1 MPYMHARSLLALS
14 LSMVFSAAAQASP
27 EDPAV
32 LDKIEVKG
40 FPFRY
45 QASDPSSAMKTET
58 ALKDTPQAV
67 TVVTEQQIDDQA
79 LHGMADILRYVPGVG
94 MAQGEGHRDAPVM
107 RGNAST
113 GDFFTDGIRDDVQYF
128 RDLYNVSQVEVLK
141 GPNAMIFGRGGS
153 GGVIN
158 RVSKQAD
165 GGHHQ
170 SFSIQ
175 AGSHEFLRAEADV
188 GEALS
193 DTVAYRFNAMLE
205 NAGSFRDDVSSNLRG
220 FAPGMAFGI
229 DGDTRVVL
237 SAELFKDTRTVDRGI
252 PSYLGK
258 PLDTRRSLFFGNVE
272 DSTADADAASF
283 DALIEHD
290 MDGAVLRNRT
300 RIADY
305 GKFYQ
310 NVYPGAVN
318 AGGTGVE
325 ILAYRIRTDRTN
337 LFNQTDYVVDIVR
350 GDVTHRIV
358 AGAELGRQNTANFRE
373 TGYFGAI
380 GSMQTS
386 ELVPVGNPVPTLP
399 VNFRQSASDADNQGT
414 AKTAAVYVQ
423 DQIHIGE
430 RWQIIAGLR
439 FDRFTMDFH
448 NKRTGTRIETVDNL
462 FSPRA
467 GVIYRP
473 SEALSFYASYAESF
487 VPRAGEQ
494 LASLTPSTANLAP
507 EAFANSEIGM
517 KWQLSKG
524 LFTSVAVYQLDRNNV
539 AVTDPADPTQTLLI
553 DAQRSR
559 GLEWEIGG
567 NITRNLQI
575 VAGYAYQDAELTRA
589 LSVSVPAGTVLPL
602 VPEHSGYVWGRWD
615 INARWGLGLGIN
627 GRDKV
632 FTTTSNKVR
641 LPGYS
646 RIDAAVYYKASEHLK
661 LQANIE
667 NLADRRYYASA
678 HNDNNISFG
687 SPRELKLSAHL
698 DF

>member
-1 MPYMHARSLLALS
+1 MALS
-14 LSMVFSAAAQASP
+14 AAVQASP

-45 QASDPSSAMKTET
+45 QANDPSSAMKTET

-175 AGSHEFLRAEADV
+175 AGSADFLRAEADV

-193 DTVAYRFNAMLE
+193 DTVAYRFNALIE
-205 NAGSFRDDVSSNLRG
+205 NAGSFRNGVSSDVRG
-220 FAPGMAFGI
+220 FAPSLAFGI
-229 DGDTRVVL
+229 DGKTRVVL
-237 SAELFKDTRTVDRGI
+237 NAELFTDTRTVDRGI

-258 PLDTRRSLFFGNVE
+258 PLKTGRSVFFGNAR
-272 DSTADADAASF
+272 DSTADTDAASF
-283 DALIEHD
+283 DVLIEHD

-318 AGGTGVE
+318 AAGTAVA
-325 ILAYRIRTDRTN
+325 ISAYNNHTDRTN
-337 LFNQTDYVVDIVR
+337 LFNQTDYVVDIIR

-358 AGAELGRQNTANFRE
+358 VGAELGRQNTANFRE

-386 ELVPVGNPVPTLP
+386 ESVPVGNPVPTLP
-399 VNFRQSASDADNQGT
+399 VHFRQSGSDADNQGT
-414 AKTAAVYVQ
+414 AETAAVYVQ
-423 DQIHIGE
+423 DQIHLGD

-439 FDRFTMDFH
+439 FDRFDMDFR
-448 NKRTGTRIETVDNL
+448 NNRNATRIETSDTL
-462 FSPRA
+462 LSPRA
-467 GVIYRP
+467 GVIFSP
-473 SEALSFYASYAESF
+473 TQDFSVYASYAESF

-494 LASLTPSTANLAP
+494 LASLTPNTANLAP
-507 EAFANSEIGM
+507 EAFVNAEIGM

-524 LFTSVAVYQLDRNNV
+524 LFTSVAVYQLDRKNV
-539 AVTDPADPTQTLLI
+539 AVTDPADPTQTLLV

-567 NITRNLQI
+567 NITHNLQI

-589 LSVSVPAGTVLPL
+589 LSASVPAGTVLPL

-615 INARWGLGLGIN
+615 INTHWGLGLGIN
-627 GRDKV
+627 GRGKLY
-632 FTTTSNKVR
+632 TTTSNTVS
-641 LPGYS
+641 LPGFS

-661 LQANIE
+661 IQANIE
-667 NLADRRYYASA
+667 NLADKRFYASA
-678 HNDNNISFG
+678 HNDNNISIG
-687 SPRELKLSAHL
+687 SPREVKLSAHL

>member
-1 MPYMHARSLLALS
+1 MPCRTLLALS
-14 LSMVFSAAAQASP
+14 LSLALTSLAQASP
-27 EDPAV
+27 EDPSV

-79 LHGMADILRYVPGVG
+79 LHGMADILRFVPGVG

-107 RGNAST
+107 RGNIST
-113 GDFFTDGIRDDVQYF
+113 SDFFTDGIRDDVQYF

-170 SFSIQ
+170 SFSFQ
-175 AGSHEFLRAEADV
+175 AGSADFLRAEADV

-258 PLDTRRSLFFGNVE
+258 PLDTRRSLFFGKVQ

-283 DALIEHD
+283 EALIEHD

-414 AKTAAVYVQ
+414 AETAAVYVQ

-448 NKRTGTRIETVDNL
+448 NKRSGTRIETVDTL

-615 INARWGLGLGIN
+615 INARWGLGFGIN

-687 SPRELKLSAHL
+687 SPREVKLSAHL

>member
-1 MPYMHARSLLALS
+1 
-14 LSMVFSAAAQASP
+14 
-27 EDPAV
+27 
-32 LDKIEVKG
+32 
-40 FPFRY
+40 
-45 QASDPSSAMKTET
+45 MKTET

-165 GGHHQ
+165 GGRHQ
-170 SFSIQ
+170 AFSFQ
-175 AGSHEFLRAEADV
+175 AGSTDFLRAEADV

-193 DTVAYRFNAMLE
+193 DTVAYRFNALLE
-205 NAGSFRDDVSSNLRG
+205 NAGSFRNGVSSSLRG

-237 SAELFKDTRTVDRGI
+237 SAELFTDSRTVDRGI

-258 PLDTRRSLFFGNVE
+258 PLETARSLFFGRVE
-272 DSTADADAASF
+272 DSTADTDAASF

-290 MDGAVLRNRT
+290 MDGAMLRNRT

-318 AGGTGVE
+318 AGGTAVA
-325 ILAYRIRTDRTN
+325 ISAYNNRTDRTN
-337 LFNQTDYVVDIVR
+337 LFNQTDYVLDVIR

-414 AKTAAVYVQ
+414 AETAAVYVQ
-423 DQIHIGE
+423 DQLHIGE

-448 NKRTGTRIETVDNL
+448 NKRNGTRIETVDTL
-462 FSPRA
+462 FSPRV

-589 LSVSVPAGTVLPL
+589 LSASVPAGTVLPL

-615 INARWGLGLGIN
+615 INARWGLGFGIN

-687 SPRELKLSAHL
+687 SPREVKLSAHL

>member
-1 MPYMHARSLLALS
+1 MPCRTLLALS
-14 LSMVFSAAAQASP
+14 LSLALTSLAQASP

-79 LHGMADILRYVPGVG
+79 SHGMADILRYVPGVG

-170 SFSIQ
+170 SFSFL
-175 AGSHEFLRAEADV
+175 AGSADFLRAEADV

-414 AKTAAVYVQ
+414 AETAAVYVQ

-448 NKRTGTRIETVDNL
+448 NKRSGTRIETVDTL

-517 KWQLSKG
+517 KWQLSEG

-589 LSVSVPAGTVLPL
+589 LSASVPAGTVLPL

-615 INARWGLGLGIN
+615 INARWGLGFGIN

-632 FTTTSNKVR
+632 FTTTSNKVW

-646 RIDAAVYYKASEHLK
+646 RIDAAVYYKASEHLN

-687 SPRELKLSAHL
+687 SPREVKLSAHL

>member
-1 MPYMHARSLLALS
+1 MHARSLLALS
-14 LSMVFSAAAQASP
+14 LTMALSSVAQASP

-58 ALKDTPQAV
+58 ALKDTPQAI

-79 LHGMADILRYVPGVG
+79 LHGMSDILRYVPGVG

-175 AGSHEFLRAEADV
+175 AGS
-188 GEALS
+188 
-193 DTVAYRFNAMLE
+193 
-205 NAGSFRDDVSSNLRG
+205 FRNDVSSNLRG
-220 FAPGMAFGI
+220 FAPSLAFGI
-229 DGDTRVVL
+229 DGNTRVVL
-237 SAELFKDTRTVDRGI
+237 NAELFTDTRTVDRGI

-258 PLDTRRSLFFGNVE
+258 PLNTGRSLFFGNAQ
-272 DSTADADAASF
+272 DSTADTDAASF

-325 ILAYRIRTDRTN
+325 ILAYNIRTDRTN
-337 LFNQTDYVVDIVR
+337 IFNQTDYVVDIIR

-358 AGAELGRQNTANFRE
+358 VGAELGRQNTANFRE

-399 VNFRQSASDADNQGT
+399 VHFRQSASDADNQGT
-414 AKTAAVYVQ
+414 AETAAVYVQ

-448 NKRTGTRIETVDNL
+448 NQRSGTRIETTDNRV
-462 FSPRA
+462 SPRA

-473 SEALSFYASYAESF
+473 SEDFSVYASYAESF

-507 EAFANSEIGM
+507 EAFANAEIGM

-539 AVTDPADPTQTLLI
+539 AVTDPANPTQTLLI

-589 LSVSVPAGTVLPL
+589 LSASIPAGTVLPL

-615 INARWGLGLGIN
+615 INKKWGLGLGIN
-627 GRDKV
+627 GRGTV
-632 FTTTSNKVR
+632 YTTTSNKVS
-641 LPGYS
+641 LPGFS

-667 NLADRRYYASA
+667 NLADKRYYASA
-678 HNDNNISFG
+678 HNDNNISIG
-687 SPRELKLSAHL
+687 SPREVKLSAHL

>member
-1 MPYMHARSLLALS
+1 MPYMHARSLLTLS
-14 LSMVFSAAAQASP
+14 LSMVLTAAAQASP

-107 RGNAST
+107 RGNIST

-175 AGSHEFLRAEADV
+175 AGSREFLRAEADV

-193 DTVAYRFNAMLE
+193 DTLAYRFNALIE
-205 NAGSFRDDVSSNLRG
+205 NAGSFRNDVSSNLRG
-220 FAPGMAFGI
+220 FAPSLAFGI
-229 DGDTRVVL
+229 DGKTRVVL
-237 SAELFKDTRTVDRGI
+237 NAELFTDARTVDRGI

-258 PLDTRRSLFFGNVE
+258 PLKTRRSLFFGNAQ
-272 DSTADADAASF
+272 DSTADTDAASF
-283 DALIEHD
+283 DVLIEHD

-318 AGGTGVE
+318 TGGTGVA
-325 ILAYRIRTDRTN
+325 ISAYNNRTDRTN
-337 LFNQTDYVVDIVR
+337 LFNQTDYVVDIIQ
-350 GDVTHRIV
+350 GDTTHRIV
-358 AGAELGRQNTANFRE
+358 AGVELGRQNTANFRE

-380 GSMQTS
+380 GSTQTS
-386 ELVPVGNPVPTLP
+386 ELAPIANPVPTLP
-399 VNFRQSASDADNQGT
+399 VHFRQSASDADNQGT
-414 AKTAAVYVQ
+414 AETAAVYVQ
-423 DQIHIGE
+423 DQIHLGD

-439 FDRFTMDFH
+439 FDRFEMDFR
-448 NKRTGTRIETVDNL
+448 NKRKGVRIETTDTL

-467 GVIYRP
+467 GVIYSP
-473 SEALSFYASYAESF
+473 TTELSAYASYAESF

-507 EAFANSEIGM
+507 EAFANAEIGI

-524 LFTSVAVYQLDRNNV
+524 LFTSVAVYQLDRNKV
-539 AVTDPADPTQTLLI
+539 AVTDPTDPTQTLLI

-589 LSVSVPAGTVLPL
+589 LSATIPAGTVLPL

-615 INARWGLGLGIN
+615 ISTRWGLGLGIN
-627 GRDKV
+627 GRGKV
-632 FTTTSNKVR
+632 YTTTSNTVS
-641 LPGYS
+641 LPGFS
-646 RIDAAVYYKASEHLK
+646 RIDAAVYYKAGEHLK

-667 NLADRRYYASA
+667 NLADKRYYASA
-678 HNDNNISFG
+678 HNDNNISIG
-687 SPRELKLSAHL
+687 TPREVKLSAHL

>member
-1 MPYMHARSLLALS
+1 MPCRTLLALS
-14 LSMVFSAAAQASP
+14 LSLALTSLAQASP
-27 EDPAV
+27 EDPSV

-79 LHGMADILRYVPGVG
+79 LHGMADILRFVPGVG

-107 RGNAST
+107 RGNIST
-113 GDFFTDGIRDDVQYF
+113 SDFFTDGIRDDVQYF

-170 SFSIQ
+170 SFSFQ
-175 AGSHEFLRAEADV
+175 AGSADFLRAEADV

-258 PLDTRRSLFFGNVE
+258 PLDTRRSLFFGKVQ

-283 DALIEHD
+283 EALIEHD

-325 ILAYRIRTDRTN
+325 ILAYSIRTDRTN

-414 AKTAAVYVQ
+414 AETAAVYVQ

-448 NKRTGTRIETVDNL
+448 NKRSGTRIETVDTL

-589 LSVSVPAGTVLPL
+589 LSASVPAGTVLPL

-687 SPRELKLSAHL
+687 SPREVKLSAHL

>member
-1 MPYMHARSLLALS
+1 MHPRAFLALS
-14 LSMVFSAAAQASP
+14 LSMALSSAAHARP

-141 GPNAMIFGRGGS
+141 GPNAMVFGRGGS

-170 SFSIQ
+170 SFTLQ
-175 AGSHEFLRAEADV
+175 AGSRGFLRAEADV

-193 DTVAYRFNAMLE
+193 DILAYRFNAMAE
-205 NAGSFRDDVSSNLRG
+205 NAGSFRDGVSSRLRG

-229 DGDTRVVL
+229 DGNTRLVL
-237 SAELFKDTRTVDRGI
+237 SAELFSDERTVDRGI

-258 PLDTRRSLFFGNVE
+258 PLNTRRRRFFG
-272 DSTADADAASF
+272 DADESHADTEAASF

-290 MDGAVLRNRT
+290 MDGAVLRSRT

-305 GKFYQ
+305 SKFYQ

-318 AGGTGVE
+318 AGGTAVA
-325 ILAYRIRTDRTN
+325 ISAYNNHTDRTN

-350 GDVTHRIV
+350 GDITHRIV
-358 AGAELGRQNTANFRE
+358 AGAELGRQNTGNFRE

-380 GSMQTS
+380 GSTQTS
-386 ELVPVGNPVPTLP
+386 ELVPIGNPVPTLP
-399 VNFRQSASDADNQGT
+399 VHFRQSASDADNQGT
-414 AKTAAVYVQ
+414 AETAAVYVQ
-423 DQIHIGE
+423 DQIHLGD

-439 FDRFTMDFH
+439 FDRFDMDFR
-448 NKRTGTRIETVDNL
+448 NNRIATRIETTDTL
-462 FSPRA
+462 LSPRA
-467 GVIYRP
+467 GLIYTP
-473 SEALSFYASYAESF
+473 TQDLSVYASYAESF
-487 VPRAGEQ
+487 LPRAGEQ
-494 LASLTPSTANLAP
+494 LASLTPNSANLAP
-507 EAFANSEIGM
+507 EAFANAEIGM

-524 LFTSVAVYQLDRNNV
+524 LFTSVSIYQLDRNNV
-539 AVTDPADPTQTLLI
+539 AVTDPADPTKTLLV

-589 LSVSVPAGTVLPL
+589 LSASVPAGTLLPL

-615 INARWGLGLGIN
+615 ITAHWGLGLGIN
-627 GRDKV
+627 GRGKV
-632 FTTTSNKVR
+632 YTTTSNTVS
-641 LPGYS
+641 LPGFS

-661 LQANIE
+661 IQANIE
-667 NLADRRYYASA
+667 NLADKRYYASA
-678 HNDNNISFG
+678 HNDNNISIG
-687 SPRELKLSAHL
+687 SPREVKLSVRL

>member
-1 MPYMHARSLLALS
+1 MPCRTLLALS
-14 LSMVFSAAAQASP
+14 LSLALTSLAQASP
-27 EDPAV
+27 EDQAV

-170 SFSIQ
+170 SFSFQ
-175 AGSHEFLRAEADV
+175 AGSADFLRAEADV

-205 NAGSFRDDVSSNLRG
+205 SAGSFRNDVSSNLRG

-414 AKTAAVYVQ
+414 AETAAVYVQ

-448 NKRTGTRIETVDNL
+448 NKRSGTRIETVDTL

-589 LSVSVPAGTVLPL
+589 LSASVPAGTVLPL

-615 INARWGLGLGIN
+615 INARWGLGFGIN

-687 SPRELKLSAHL
+687 SPREVKLSAHL

>member
-1 MPYMHARSLLALS
+1 MPCRTLLALS
-14 LSMVFSAAAQASP
+14 LSLALTSLAQASP
-27 EDPAV
+27 EDPSV

-79 LHGMADILRYVPGVG
+79 LHGMADILRFVPGVG

-107 RGNAST
+107 RGNIST
-113 GDFFTDGIRDDVQYF
+113 SDFFTDGIRDDVQYF

-170 SFSIQ
+170 SFSFQ
-175 AGSHEFLRAEADV
+175 AGSADFLRAEADV

-258 PLDTRRSLFFGNVE
+258 PLDTRRSLFFGKVQ

-283 DALIEHD
+283 EALIEHD

-325 ILAYRIRTDRTN
+325 ILAYSIRTDRTN

-414 AKTAAVYVQ
+414 AETAAVYVQ

-448 NKRTGTRIETVDNL
+448 NKRSGTRIETVDTL

-615 INARWGLGLGIN
+615 INARWGLGFGIN

>member
-1 MPYMHARSLLALS
+1 MHARSLLTLS
-14 LSMVFSAAAQASP
+14 LSMVLTAAAQASP

-67 TVVTEQQIDDQA
+67 TVVTEQQINDQA

-113 GDFFTDGIRDDVQYF
+113 GDFFTDGIRDDAQYF

-175 AGSHEFLRAEADV
+175 TGSREFLRAEADI
-188 GEALS
+188 GDALS
-193 DTVAYRFNAMLE
+193 DMLAYRFNALIE
-205 NAGSFRDDVSSNLRG
+205 NAGSFRADVSSNLRG
-220 FAPGMAFGI
+220 FATSMTFGI
-229 DGDTRVVL
+229 DGNTRVVL
-237 SAELFKDTRTVDRGI
+237 NAELFSDFRTVDRGI
-252 PSYLGK
+252 PSYRGK
-258 PLDTRRSLFFGNVE
+258 PLETGRSLFFGNPQ
-272 DSTADADAASF
+272 DSTADTDAASF
-283 DALIEHD
+283 DILVEHD

-318 AGGTGVE
+318 AGGTGVA
-325 ILAYRIRTDRTN
+325 ISAYNNRTDRTN
-337 LFNQTDYVVDIVR
+337 LFNQTDYVVDITHN
-350 GDVTHRIV
+350 DTTHRIV

-373 TGYFGAI
+373 TGYFGTI
-380 GSMQTS
+380 GSTQTS
-386 ELVPVGNPVPTLP
+386 ELVPIGNPVPTLP
-399 VNFRQSASDADNQGT
+399 VHFRQSASDADNQG
-414 AKTAAVYVQ
+414 AAETAAIYVQ
-423 DQIHIGE
+423 DQIHLGD

-439 FDRFTMDFH
+439 FDRFDMDFR
-448 NKRTGTRIETVDNL
+448 NKRNGVHIETTDTL
-462 FSPRA
+462 FTPRA
-467 GVIYRP
+467 GVIHSR
-473 SEALSFYASYAESF
+473 STGLSAYASYAESF

-494 LASLTPSTANLAP
+494 LASLTPTTANLAP
-507 EAFANSEIGM
+507 EAFANAEIGI

-539 AVTDPADPTQTLLI
+539 AVTDPTDPAQTLLI

-575 VAGYAYQDAELTRA
+575 VAGYAYQNAELTRA
-589 LSVSVPAGTVLPL
+589 LSATVPAGTVLPL
-602 VPEHSGYVWGRWD
+602 VPAHSGYVWGRWD
-615 INARWGLGLGIN
+615 ISPRWGLGLGIN
-627 GRDKV
+627 GRGKV
-632 FTTTSNKVR
+632 YTTTSNTVA
-641 LPGYS
+641 LPGFS
-646 RIDAAVYYKASEHLK
+646 RIDAAVYYNAGEQLK

-667 NLADRRYYASA
+667 NLADKRYYASA
-678 HNDNNISFG
+678 HNDNNISIG
-687 SPRELKLSAHL
+687 TPREVKLSAHL

>member
-1 MPYMHARSLLALS
+1 MPCRTLLALS
-14 LSMVFSAAAQASP
+14 LSLALTSHAQASP

-165 GGHHQ
+165 GGRHQ
-170 SFSIQ
+170 AFSFQ
-175 AGSHEFLRAEADV
+175 AGSTDFLRAEADV

-193 DTVAYRFNAMLE
+193 DTVAYRFNALLE
-205 NAGSFRDDVSSNLRG
+205 NAGSFRNGVSSSLRG

-237 SAELFKDTRTVDRGI
+237 SAELFTDSRTVDRGI

-258 PLDTRRSLFFGNVE
+258 PLETARSLFFGRVE
-272 DSTADADAASF
+272 DSTADTDAASF

-290 MDGAVLRNRT
+290 MDGAMLRNRT

-318 AGGTGVE
+318 AGGTAVA
-325 ILAYRIRTDRTN
+325 ISAYNNRTDRTN
-337 LFNQTDYVVDIVR
+337 LFNQTDYVLDVIR

-414 AKTAAVYVQ
+414 AETAAVYVQ
-423 DQIHIGE
+423 DQLHIGE

-448 NKRTGTRIETVDNL
+448 NKRNGTRLETADNL

-589 LSVSVPAGTVLPL
+589 LSASVPAGTVLPL

-615 INARWGLGLGIN
+615 INARWGLGFGIN

-687 SPRELKLSAHL
+687 SPREVKLSAHL

>member
-1 MPYMHARSLLALS
+1 MHARSLLALS
-14 LSMVFSAAAQASP
+14 LSMALSAVAQASP

-79 LHGMADILRYVPGVG
+79 LHGMSDILRYVPGVG

-175 AGSHEFLRAEADV
+175 AGSREFLRAEADV

-193 DTVAYRFNAMLE
+193 DTVAYRFNAMIE
-205 NAGSFRDDVSSNLRG
+205 NAGSFRNGVSSDVRG
-220 FAPGMAFGI
+220 FAPSIAFGI
-229 DGDTRVVL
+229 DGKTRVVL
-237 SAELFKDTRTVDRGI
+237 NAELFTDNRTVDRGI

-258 PLDTRRSLFFGNVE
+258 PLETGRSLFFGIAQ
-272 DSTADADAASF
+272 DSTADTDAASF

-318 AGGTGVE
+318 VAGTAVATS
-325 ILAYRIRTDRTN
+325 AYNNHTDRTN
-337 LFNQTDYVVDIVR
+337 LFNQTDYVVDIIR

-358 AGAELGRQNTANFRE
+358 VGAELGRQNTANFRE

-399 VNFRQSASDADNQGT
+399 VHFRQSASDADNQGT
-414 AKTAAVYVQ
+414 AETAAVYVQ
-423 DQIHIGE
+423 DQVHLGD
-430 RWQIIAGLR
+430 RWQLIAGLR
-439 FDRFTMDFH
+439 LDRFNMDFR
-448 NKRTGTRIETVDNL
+448 NQRNGTRIETTDTRL
-462 FSPRA
+462 SPRA
-467 GVIYRP
+467 GVIYSP
-473 SEALSFYASYAESF
+473 TQDLSVYASYAESF

-494 LASLTPSTANLAP
+494 LASLTPNTANLAP
-507 EAFANSEIGM
+507 EAFANAEIGM

-539 AVTDPADPTQTLLI
+539 AVTDPADPTQTLLV

-589 LSVSVPAGTVLPL
+589 LSASVPAGTLLPL

-615 INARWGLGLGIN
+615 INTHWGLGLGIN
-627 GRDKV
+627 GRGKV
-632 FTTTSNKVR
+632 YTTTSNTVS
-641 LPGYS
+641 LPGFS

-667 NLADRRYYASA
+667 NLADKRYYASA
-678 HNDNNISFG
+678 HNDNNISIG
-687 SPRELKLSAHL
+687 SPREVKLSAHL

>member
-1 MPYMHARSLLALS
+1 MHARALLALS
-14 LSMVFSAAAQASP
+14 LTMALSTPAQARP
-27 EDPAV
+27 EEPAV

-79 LHGMADILRYVPGVG
+79 LHGMSDILRYVPGVG

-113 GDFFTDGIRDDVQYF
+113 GDFYTDGLRDDLQYF

-165 GGHHQ
+165 GGHHRAF
-170 SFSIQ
+170 SFQ
-175 AGSHEFLRAEADV
+175 AGSSDFVRAEADV
-188 GEALS
+188 GDALS
-193 DTVAYRFNAMLE
+193 DAVAYRINAMTE
-205 NAGSFRDDVSSNLRG
+205 HAGNFRDGVTSTLRG
-220 FAPGMAFGI
+220 LAPGVAFGI
-229 DGDTRVVL
+229 DADTRIVL
-237 SAELFKDTRTVDRGI
+237 SAELFSDARTVDRGI

-258 PLDTRRSLFFGNVE
+258 PLRTDRRRFFGNAE
-272 DSTADADAASF
+272 DSHAETEAASF
-283 DALIEHD
+283 DVLIEHD
-290 MDGAVLRNRT
+290 MDGALLRNRT

-305 GKFYQ
+305 SKFYQ

-318 AGGTGVE
+318 AGGTGVA
-325 ILAYRIRTDRTN
+325 ISAYNNHTDRTN

-350 GDVTHRIV
+350 DDVTHRIL
-358 AGAELGRQNTANFRE
+358 AGAELGRQHTGNFRE

-380 GSMQTS
+380 GSTLTS
-386 ELVPVGNPVPTLP
+386 EIVPIDSPMPTLP
-399 VNFRQSASDADNQGT
+399 LHFRQSASDADNNGT
-414 AKTAAVYVQ
+414 AETAAVYLQ

-430 RWQIIAGLR
+430 RWQLIAGLR
-439 FDRFTMDFH
+439 FERFAMDFR
-448 NKRTGTRIETVDNL
+448 NNRSAVRIKTTDTK

-467 GVIYRP
+467 GVIYSP
-473 SEALSFYASYAESF
+473 SDDVSLYASYAESF

-507 EAFANSEIGM
+507 EAFANAEIGI

-524 LFTSVAVYQLDRNNV
+524 LFTSVAIYQLDRNNV
-539 AVTDPADPTQTLLI
+539 AVTDPTDPTRTLLL
-553 DAQRSR
+553 DAQRSQ

-567 NITRNLQI
+567 NITRNVQI
-575 VAGYAYQDAELTRA
+575 VAGYAYQDAVLTQA
-589 LSVSVPAGTVLPL
+589 LSASVPAGTVLPL

-615 INARWGLGLGIN
+615 INTHWGLGLGIN
-627 GRDKV
+627 SRSEV
-632 FTTTSNKVR
+632 YTSTSNKVS
-641 LPGYS
+641 LHGFS
-646 RIDAAVYYKASEHLK
+646 RIDAAVYYKAGEHLK

-667 NLADRRYYASA
+667 NLADKRYYASA
-678 HNDNNISFG
+678 HNDNNISVG
-687 SPRELKLSAHL
+687 APREVKLSAHF

>member
-1 MPYMHARSLLALS
+1 MPCRTLLALS
-14 LSMVFSAAAQASP
+14 LSLALTSHAQASP

-165 GGHHQ
+165 GGRHQ
-170 SFSIQ
+170 AFSFQ
-175 AGSHEFLRAEADV
+175 AGSTDFLRAEADV

-193 DTVAYRFNAMLE
+193 DTVAYRFNALLE
-205 NAGSFRDDVSSNLRG
+205 NAGSFRNGVSSSLRG

-237 SAELFKDTRTVDRGI
+237 SAELFTDSRTVDRGI

-258 PLDTRRSLFFGNVE
+258 PLETARSLFFGRVE
-272 DSTADADAASF
+272 DSTADTDAASF

-290 MDGAVLRNRT
+290 MDGAMLRNRT

-318 AGGTGVE
+318 AGGTAVA
-325 ILAYRIRTDRTN
+325 ISAYNNRTDRTN
-337 LFNQTDYVVDIVR
+337 LFNQTDYVLDVIR

-414 AKTAAVYVQ
+414 AETAAVYVQ

-448 NKRTGTRIETVDNL
+448 NKRSGTRIETVDTL
-462 FSPRA
+462 FSPRV

-507 EAFANSEIGM
+507 EAFANSEIGV
-517 KWQLSKG
+517 KWQLSEG

-589 LSVSVPAGTVLPL
+589 LSASVPAGTVLPL

-615 INARWGLGLGIN
+615 INARWGLGFGIN

-646 RIDAAVYYKASEHLK
+646 RIDVAVYYKASEHLK

-687 SPRELKLSAHL
+687 SPREVKLSAHL

>member
-1 MPYMHARSLLALS
+1 MPCRTLLALS
-14 LSMVFSAAAQASP
+14 LSLALTSLAQASP
-27 EDPAV
+27 EDPSV

-79 LHGMADILRYVPGVG
+79 LHGMADILRFVPGVG

-107 RGNAST
+107 RGNIST
-113 GDFFTDGIRDDVQYF
+113 SDFFTDGIRDDVQYF

-170 SFSIQ
+170 SFSFQ
-175 AGSHEFLRAEADV
+175 AGSADFLRAEADV

-258 PLDTRRSLFFGNVE
+258 PLDTRRSLFFGKVQ

-283 DALIEHD
+283 EALIEHD

-325 ILAYRIRTDRTN
+325 ILAYSIRTDRTN

-414 AKTAAVYVQ
+414 AETAAVYVQ

-448 NKRTGTRIETVDNL
+448 NKRSGTRIETVDTL

-615 INARWGLGLGIN
+615 INARWGLGFGIN

-687 SPRELKLSAHL
+687 SPREVKLSAHL

>member
-1 MPYMHARSLLALS
+1 
-14 LSMVFSAAAQASP
+14 
-27 EDPAV
+27 
-32 LDKIEVKG
+32 
-40 FPFRY
+40 
-45 QASDPSSAMKTET
+45 
-58 ALKDTPQAV
+58 
-67 TVVTEQQIDDQA
+67 
-79 LHGMADILRYVPGVG
+79 
-94 MAQGEGHRDAPVM
+94 
-107 RGNAST
+107 
-113 GDFFTDGIRDDVQYF
+113 
-128 RDLYNVSQVEVLK
+128 
-141 GPNAMIFGRGGS
+141 
-153 GGVIN
+153 
-158 RVSKQAD
+158 
-165 GGHHQ
+165 
-170 SFSIQ
+170 
-175 AGSHEFLRAEADV
+175 
-188 GEALS
+188 
-193 DTVAYRFNAMLE
+193 MLE

-414 AKTAAVYVQ
+414 AETAAVYVQ

-448 NKRTGTRIETVDNL
+448 NKRSGTRIETVDTL

-589 LSVSVPAGTVLPL
+589 LSASVPAGTVLPL

-646 RIDAAVYYKASEHLK
+646 RIDAAVYFKASEHLK

>member
-1 MPYMHARSLLALS
+1 MPCRTLLALS
-14 LSMVFSAAAQASP
+14 LSLALTSLAQATP

-113 GDFFTDGIRDDVQYF
+113 GDFFTDGVRDDVQYF

-165 GGHHQ
+165 GGRHQ
-170 SFSIQ
+170 AFSLQ
-175 AGSHEFLRAEADV
+175 AGSADFLRAEVDV

-193 DTVAYRFNAMLE
+193 ETVAYRFNAMLE
-205 NAGSFRDDVSSNLRG
+205 NAGSFRNGVSSSLRG
-220 FAPGMAFGI
+220 FAPGIAFGI
-229 DGDTRVVL
+229 GDDTRVVL
-237 SAELFKDTRTVDRGI
+237 SAELFKDSRTVDRGI

-258 PLDTRRSLFFGNVE
+258 PLETARSLFFGRIE
-272 DSTADADAASF
+272 DSTADTDAASF

-290 MDGAVLRNRT
+290 MDGAMLRNRT
-300 RIADY
+300 HIADY

-318 AGGTGVE
+318 AGATAVA
-325 ILAYRIRTDRTN
+325 ISAYNNRTDRTN
-337 LFNQTDYVVDIVR
+337 LFNQTDYVLDIIR

-358 AGAELGRQNTANFRE
+358 AGVELGRQHTANFRE

-380 GSMQTS
+380 GSTQTS

-399 VNFRQSASDADNQGT
+399 VHFRQSVSDADNQGT
-414 AKTAAVYVQ
+414 AETAAAYAQ

-439 FDRFTMDFH
+439 FDWFTMDFH
-448 NKRTGTRIETVDNL
+448 NQRNGTRIETVDTL

-507 EAFANSEIGM
+507 EAFTNSEIGM
-517 KWQLSKG
+517 KWQLSEG
-524 LFTSVAVYQLDRNNV
+524 LFTSLAVYQLDRNNV
-539 AVTDPADPTQTLLI
+539 AVTDPVDPTQTLLI

-575 VAGYAYQDAELTRA
+575 MAGYAYQDTELTRA
-589 LSVSVPAGTVLPL
+589 LSASVPAGTVLPL

-615 INARWGLGLGIN
+615 INARWGLGFGIN
-627 GRDKV
+627 GRGAV
-632 FTTTSNKVR
+632 YTTTSNKVR
-641 LPGYS
+641 LPGFS
-646 RIDAAVYYKASEHLK
+646 RIDAAVYYKAGEHLK

-667 NLADRRYYASA
+667 NLADKRYYASA

-687 SPRELKLSAHL
+687 SPREVKLSAYL

>member
-1 MPYMHARSLLALS
+1 MPCRTLLALS
-14 LSMVFSAAAQASP
+14 LSLALTSLAQASP

-170 SFSIQ
+170 SFSFQ
-175 AGSHEFLRAEADV
+175 AGSADFLRAEADV

-205 NAGSFRDDVSSNLRG
+205 NAGSFRNDVSSNLRG

-325 ILAYRIRTDRTN
+325 ILAYSIRTDRTN

-414 AKTAAVYVQ
+414 AETAAVYVQ

-448 NKRTGTRIETVDNL
+448 NKRSGTRIETVDTL

-589 LSVSVPAGTVLPL
+589 LSASVPAGTVLPL

-615 INARWGLGLGIN
+615 INARWGLGFGIN

-687 SPRELKLSAHL
+687 SPREVKLSAHL